1 MARIAKRLLA
11 SSLLVK
17 SAVLQHLTAQVD
29 LTALEHHELI
39 RHVLLRTPLLLLFKD
54 QWLLYYVLSILN
66 CTLGLLVHPFF
77 FVPLLLDIVVQS
89 RLLQKV
95 IEAVTI
101 NSQSLFLTFLLVLIV
116 IYQFTIVGQLFFH
129 EDYIWHYET
138 AEGRDVRVDL
148 CESTLMCFRNTVYLG
163 LNYEG
168 VSQSLADYRDKIDH
182 DPSGATIRWT
192 IDLLFYVVVIVML
205 LNIIFGIVIDTFAQQ
220 RDLQKQI
227 KDDIDNV
234 CFVCGIDRNTFDR
247 KHPIGFEHHIRFEH
261 NLWHYLS
268 FMVHLRVKGETEYT
282 GPESYVKDMLVK
294 GDFSFFPILK
304 TSSIIVEDVSNEVLL
319 ERVNDL
325 SKQVASKTAAIEAQ
339 VEASRSELMM
349 ASRGDDE

>member
-1 MARIAKRLLA
+1 VA
-11 SSLLVK
+11 
-17 SAVLQHLTAQVD
+17 
-29 LTALEHHELI
+29 
-39 RHVLLRTPLLLLFKD
+39 LRTPLLLLTRD
-54 QWLLYYVLSILN
+54 QWLLYYVLSIVN
-66 CTLGLLVHPFF
+66 TSLGLLVHAFF

-101 NSQSLFLTFLLVLIV
+101 NSQSLGLTFLLVLVV

-138 AEGRDVRVDL
+138 AEGRDVEVDL
-148 CESTLMCFRNTVYLG
+148 CSDTMSCFMNTVYLG

-168 VSQSLADYRDKIDH
+168 LSQSLADVRDKIDH
-182 DPSGATIRWT
+182 DHWGANIRWSV
-192 IDLLFYVVVIVML
+192 DLLFYVVVIVML

-247 KHPIGFEHHIRFEH
+247 KHPIGFEHHIRSEH

-268 FMVHLRVKGETEYT
+268 FMVHLRVKNVTDYT
-282 GPESYVKDMLVK
+282 GPESYVKDMLAK
-294 GDFSFFPILK
+294 NDFGFFPILK

-319 ERVNDL
+319 DRVNDL
-325 SKQVASKTAAIEAQ
+325 SKQVNQTHERLEAQ
-339 VEASRSELMM
+339 LEATRVEMLENANGQADGGGE
-349 ASRGDDE
+349 

>member
-1 MARIAKRLLA
+1 M
-11 SSLLVK
+11 
-17 SAVLQHLTAQVD
+17 
-29 LTALEHHELI
+29 
-39 RHVLLRTPLLLLFKD
+39 
-54 QWLLYYVLSILN
+54 
-66 CTLGLLVHPFF
+66 
-77 FVPLLLDIVVQS
+77 
-89 RLLQKV
+89 
-95 IEAVTI
+95 
-101 NSQSLFLTFLLVLIV
+101 
-116 IYQFTIVGQLFFH
+116 
-129 EDYIWHYET
+129 
-138 AEGRDVRVDL
+138 RVDL

-261 NLWHYLS
+261 NLWHYCTPCVSNTRARTRAPTHTQTRLFCSQRHVSERDLCAPCVAVS

-294 GDFSFFPILK
+294 GDFSFMSL
-304 TSSIIVEDVSNEVLL
+304 T
-319 ERVNDL
+319 
-325 SKQVASKTAAIEAQ
+325 
-339 VEASRSELMM
+339 
-349 ASRGDDE
+349 